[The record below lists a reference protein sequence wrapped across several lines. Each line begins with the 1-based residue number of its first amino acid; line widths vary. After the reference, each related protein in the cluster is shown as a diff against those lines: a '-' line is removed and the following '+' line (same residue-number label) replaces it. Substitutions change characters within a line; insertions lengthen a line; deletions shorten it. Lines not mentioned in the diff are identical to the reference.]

1 MREKLNN
8 FRASY
13 KEFKARLIKK
23 LERPVAVC
31 KLIFGYGIM
40 LTLFAGGSLL
50 LGYLVALILGGD
62 AAAAICAFIK
72 SYLIPVITY
81 TTTVLVLFGI
91 ILMYLSGEMALTA
104 KKKTPKPT
112 ASSKTDAPDPD
123 GGEG

>member
-40 LTLFAGGSLL
+40 LTLFAGGSL
-50 LGYLVALILGGD
+50 
-62 AAAAICAFIK
+62 AAAFAVKGDIK
-72 SYLIPVITY
+72 CFV
-81 TTTVLVLFGI
+81 
-91 ILMYLSGEMALTA
+91 
-104 KKKTPKPT
+104 
-112 ASSKTDAPDPD
+112 DAVHTLPSC
-123 GGEG
+123 